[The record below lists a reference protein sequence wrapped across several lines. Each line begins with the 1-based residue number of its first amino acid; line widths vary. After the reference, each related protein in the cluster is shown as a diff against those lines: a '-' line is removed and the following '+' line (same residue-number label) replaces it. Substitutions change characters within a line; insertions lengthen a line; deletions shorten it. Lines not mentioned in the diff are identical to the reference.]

1 LRYELSPE
9 AVQDIAEA
17 LIYLDTESPGA
28 ADKLQ
33 ADFMDAFEHLTAWPD
48 TGHSRS
54 DLTSQPVRFWKAGR
68 YLIVYRVAKRT
79 GPCKSSLSCMHRAT
93 SRRFLRGDD
102 SLALHY

>member
-17 LIYLDTESPGA
+17 LIYLDAESPDL

-33 ADFMDAFEHLTAWPD
+33 ADFIVAFEHLTAWPD

-54 DLTSQPVRFWKAGR
+54 DLTSQPVRFWKSGR
-68 YLIVYRVAKRT
+68 YLIVYRVANQT
-79 GPCKSSLSCMHRAT
+79 VQIVAILHA
-93 SRRFLRGDD
+93 SRDVPQILVQR
-102 SLALHY
+102 

>member
-1 LRYELSPE
+1 VPRAHRLRYELSPE

-48 TGHSRS
+48 TDHSRS

-68 YLIVYRVAKRT
+68 YLIVYRVANRT
-79 GPCKSSLSCMHRAT
+79 MQIVAVLHA
-93 SRRFLRGDD
+93 SRDIPEILTRR
-102 SLALHY
+102 